1 MPPAACVN
9 VVTGQN
15 EKNRGPTG
23 SAHVAFGTA
32 QSQCKG
38 IDTSQFVVVYLRKI
52 YQCMAKRINI
62 SGGYKPSVETMESI
76 KAIRKKGGVSICF
89 FNHKGGVGKTTLVA
103 NLAAEL
109 SLEHECKVLLIDA
122 DPQCNLSQYVLDD
135 DHFVELYN
143 SDGATIRSI
152 YEIIHPL
159 SIGRGYTEA
168 LPVSRSNDF
177 GCDIIAGDPRL
188 ALKEDL
194 LATDWRD
201 AKSGGTR
208 GLRTTFVF
216 RDLIR
221 KAENYDFILFDM
233 GPSLGAINRAVM
245 LAVDFF
251 VVPISIDIF
260 SVWALRNIGTAV
272 GLWEKELSVGLKM
285 AEDPQEFLHDSD
297 SHKIR
302 LLGYVTQQHKERNQS
317 GTRRIVEAYDEIN
330 RRLPGEVAKNLHR
343 FYNSESLEPHLGD
356 IKNLSSLAPKS
367 QTLHKPMITISVRGS
382 YTSLRKHARDMYRA
396 IAAKLVDN
404 VSKSVGDIS
413 QQ

>member
-1 MPPAACVN
+1 MSKRKPIADGYSPA
-9 VVTGQN
+9 T
-15 EKNRGPTG
+15 
-23 SAHVAFGTA
+23 
-32 QSQCKG
+32 
-38 IDTSQFVVVYLRKI
+38 
-52 YQCMAKRINI
+52 
-62 SGGYKPSVETMESI
+62 ETTESI
-76 KAIRKKGGVSICF
+76 NAIRQKGGVSICF

-109 SLEHECKVLLIDA
+109 SLEHNCKVLLIDA
-122 DPQCNLSQYVLDD
+122 DPQCNLSQYVLDED
-135 DHFVELYN
+135 FFVDLYSPN
-143 SDGATIRSI
+143 EDPIKSI
-152 YEIIHPL
+152 YEVIHPL

-168 LPVSRSNDF
+168 LPVSRSIEF
-177 GCDIIAGDPRL
+177 GCDLIAGDPRL

-221 KAENYDFILFDM
+221 KANDYDFILFDM

-272 GLWEKELSVGLKM
+272 SLWEKELSVGLKM
-285 AEDPQEFLHDSD
+285 AEDPLEFLHDSD
-297 SHKIR
+297 SKAIR

-330 RRLPGEVAKNLHR
+330 RRLPEEVASNLKN
-343 FYNSESLEPHLGD
+343 FYNHELLDPHLGD

-382 YTSLRKHARDMYRA
+382 YTSLRKHARDMYRQ
-396 IAAKLVDN
+396 IAAKFVEN
-404 VSKSVGDIS
+404 ISKSMQDTTRP
-413 QQ
+413 

>member
-1 MPPAACVN
+1 M
-9 VVTGQN
+9 
-15 EKNRGPTG
+15 K
-23 SAHVAFGTA
+23 
-32 QSQCKG
+32 K
-38 IDTSQFVVVYLRKI
+38 
-52 YQCMAKRINI
+52 MAKRKRI
-62 SGGYKPSVETMESI
+62 SDGFVPSVETIGSI
-76 KAIRKKGGVSICF
+76 QSIREKGGVSICF

-109 SLEHECKVLLIDA
+109 TLEHNCKVLLIDA
-122 DPQCNLSQYVLDD
+122 DPQCNLSQYVLDEDSFLDLYSGNND
-135 DHFVELYN
+135 DLK
-143 SDGATIRSI
+143 SI

-168 LPVSRSNDF
+168 LPILTSKEF

-221 KAENYDFILFDM
+221 KATEYDFILFDM
-233 GPSLGAINRAVM
+233 GPSLGAINRSVM

-260 SVWALRNIGTAV
+260 SLWALRNIGSAV
-272 GLWEKELSVGLKM
+272 GLWEKELSVGLNM
-285 AEDPQEFLHDSD
+285 AEDPIEFLED
-297 SHKIR
+297 KNLQGIR

-330 RRLPGEVAKNLHR
+330 RRLPEEVANYLQR
-343 FYNSESLEPHLGD
+343 FYNPIQIEPHLGD

-367 QTLHKPMITISVRGS
+367 QTLHTPMITVRLSGS
-382 YTSLRKHARDMYRA
+382 YTSLRKHAREMYRG
-396 IAAKLVDN
+396 IAARLLNNIDR
-404 VSKSVGDIS
+404 SVQTADRL
-413 QQ
+413 

>member
-1 MPPAACVN
+1 
-9 VVTGQN
+9 
-15 EKNRGPTG
+15 
-23 SAHVAFGTA
+23 
-32 QSQCKG
+32 
-38 IDTSQFVVVYLRKI
+38 
-52 YQCMAKRINI
+52 MAKRINI
-62 SGGYKPSVETMESI
+62 ADGYLPPKETMESI

-122 DPQCNLSQYVLDD
+122 DPQCNLSQYVLDEE
-135 DHFVELYN
+135 HFIELYN
-143 SDGATIRSI
+143 SDGAAIKSI

-168 LPVSRSNDF
+168 LPVSRSTDF

-221 KAENYDFILFDM
+221 KAPDYDFILFDM

-272 GLWEKELSVGLKM
+272 GLWEKELSVGLRM
-285 AEDPQEFLHDSD
+285 AEDPQEFIQDSD
-297 SHKIR
+297 SRKIR

-330 RRLPGEVAKNLHR
+330 RRLPEEVAKNLQR
-343 FYNSESLEPHLGD
+343 FYNSERLDPHLGD

-404 VSKSVGDIS
+404 VSKSMRDIP
-413 QQ
+413 QP

>member
-1 MPPAACVN
+1 M
-9 VVTGQN
+9 T
-15 EKNRGPTG
+15 
-23 SAHVAFGTA
+23 
-32 QSQCKG
+32 
-38 IDTSQFVVVYLRKI
+38 
-52 YQCMAKRINI
+52 KRINI
-62 SGGYKPSVETMESI
+62 ADGYLPAAETTQAIE
-76 KAIRKKGGVSICF
+76 AIRNKGGVSICF

-109 SLEHECKVLLIDA
+109 SLEHNCKVLLIDA
-122 DPQCNLSQYVLDD
+122 DPQCNLSQYVLDE

-143 SDGATIRSI
+143 SEGVTIKSI

-168 LPVSRSNDF
+168 LPVSRSNEF

-221 KAENYDFILFDM
+221 KAQGYDFILFDM
-233 GPSLGAINRAVM
+233 GPSLGAINRAVL

-260 SVWALRNIGTAV
+260 SVWALRNIGEAV

-285 AEDPQEFLHDSD
+285 AEDPTEFLNDSD
-297 SHKIR
+297 SQKIR

-317 GTRRIVEAYDEIN
+317 GTPRIVEAYDEIN
-330 RRLPGEVAKNLHR
+330 RRLPEEVAQNLRR
-343 FYNSESLEPHLGD
+343 FYNPEILDPHLGN

-382 YTSLRKHARDMYRA
+382 YTSLRKQAREMYRA

-404 VSKSVGDIS
+404 ASKSIQDIIKP
-413 QQ
+413 